1 MCALIL
7 QRARIRESEITRGT
21 KRGRRDHER
30 AKDRSDGLWLVGHGL
45 CSNSCRQ
52 YASAHRQDLGRN
64 QGTIDEINQQHT
76 NSRFHSGVVLPE
88 KITATTDPAAAL
100 DDADVVVLAIP
111 AQTLRENL
119 RNWGKHLPE
128 KALVVSLLKG
138 FERST
143 HARMSEVIL
152 EELGIDESQVA
163 VATGPNLAGEI
174 IKREPAAVVIACS
187 SEEHAV
193 ELQDAFAT
201 PYFRPYTSVDV
212 VGCEVAGTI
221 KNVMALAVGMA
232 SGLGMGDNTK
242 ATVITR
248 GLAETTRLGVA
259 LGADPMTFAGLAGMG
274 DLVATCSSPLSR
286 NRSFGERL
294 GRVLDSRRRRARLRQ
309 PPRAFLLP
317 LQFLISHE
325 SIRSI
330 CQLSKRLSMW
340 WQMEC
345 HQRKWCAD

>member
-1 MCALIL
+1 MSALKVSIMGSGSWGTAFA
-7 QRARIRESEITRGT
+7 QIVADSERNHSVVI
-21 KRGRRDHER
+21 
-30 AKDRSDGLWLVGHGL
+30 W
-45 CSNSCRQ
+45 
-52 YASAHRQDLGRN
+52 GRN
-64 QGTIDEINQQHT
+64 IETIAEINEHHT

-88 KITATTDPAAAL
+88 QIAATSDPVAAL
-100 DDADVVVLAIP
+100 RDADVVVLAVP

-119 RNWGKHLPE
+119 KNWGKHLPE
-128 KALVVSLLKG
+128 KAIVVSLLKG
-138 FERST
+138 FERGT
-143 HARMSEVIL
+143 HARMSEVIF

-187 SEEHAV
+187 SEERAV
-193 ELQDAFAT
+193 ELQNAFAT

-294 GRVLDSRRRRARLRQ
+294 GRGLGLSQAQSETKTTAEGVSSAAAVLDLAREHEIDMPIVEAVVDVVANGMPPKEVVRRLMSRTT
-309 PPRAFLLP
+309 
-317 LQFLISHE
+317 
-325 SIRSI
+325 RS
-330 CQLSKRLSMW
+330 
-340 WQMEC
+340 E
-345 HQRKWCAD
+345 H

>member
-1 MCALIL
+1 MSALKI
-7 QRARIRESEITRGT
+7 AVMGSGSWGT
-21 KRGRRDHER
+21 AFAQIVADNHWNHKVCI
-30 AKDRSDGLWLVGHGL
+30 W
-45 CSNSCRQ
+45 
-52 YASAHRQDLGRN
+52 GRN
-64 QGTIDEINQQHT
+64 QATIDEINQQHS

-88 KITATTDPAAAL
+88 RITATTDAAFAMS
-100 DDADVVVLAIP
+100 DADVVVLAIP

-138 FERST
+138 FERNT

-294 GRVLDSRRRRARLRQ
+294 GRGLGLSQAQSETKTTAEGVSSAAAVLDLAREHQIDMPIVEAVVDVVANGMPPKEVVRRLMSRTT
-309 PPRAFLLP
+309 
-317 LQFLISHE
+317 
-325 SIRSI
+325 RS
-330 CQLSKRLSMW
+330 
-340 WQMEC
+340 E
-345 HQRKWCAD
+345 H

>member
-1 MCALIL
+1 MALTIAVMGSGSWGTAFAQIL
-7 QRARIRESEITRGT
+7 ADNMHNHTIR
-21 KRGRRDHER
+21 
-30 AKDRSDGLWLVGHGL
+30 LW
-45 CSNSCRQ
+45 
-52 YASAHRQDLGRN
+52 GRN
-64 QGTIDEINQQHT
+64 PEVIAEVNTLHT
-76 NSRFHSGVVLPE
+76 NSKFHPGIVLPE
-88 KITATTDPAAAL
+88 RITATSNAQAAL
-100 DDADVVVLAIP
+100 HGADVVVLAVP

-119 RNWGKHLPE
+119 KSWGTHVPKN
-128 KALVVSLLKG
+128 AIVVSLLKG
-138 FERST
+138 FERGS

-152 EELGIDESQVA
+152 EELNIDGGQIA

-174 IKREPAAVVIACS
+174 IKREPAAVVIACTK
-187 SEEHAV
+187 EENAV

-201 PYFRPYTSVDV
+201 PYFRPYTSIDV

-294 GRVLDSRRRRARLRQ
+294 GRGLGLSQAQSETKTTAEGVSSAAAVLDLAREYGVDMPIVEAVVDVVANGMPPKEVVRRLMSRTT
-309 PPRAFLLP
+309 
-317 LQFLISHE
+317 
-325 SIRSI
+325 RS
-330 CQLSKRLSMW
+330 
-340 WQMEC
+340 E
-345 HQRKWCAD
+345 H

>member
-1 MCALIL
+1 MSALKVAIMG
-7 QRARIRESEITRGT
+7 SGSW
-21 KRGRRDHER
+21 G
-30 AKDRSDGLWLVGHGL
+30 
-45 CSNSCRQ
+45 
-52 YASAHRQDLGRN
+52 SAFAQIVADNHRNHTVCIWGRN
-64 QGTIDEINQQHT
+64 SETISEINQHHT
-76 NSRFHSGVVLPE
+76 NSKFHTGIILPE
-88 KITATTDPAAAL
+88 QITATTDPEVAL
-100 DDADVVVLAIP
+100 AGADVVILAVP

-119 RNWGKHLPE
+119 KSWGSKVPE
-128 KALVVSLLKG
+128 SAIVVSLLKG
-138 FERST
+138 FERGT
-143 HARMSEVIL
+143 HARMSEVIV
-152 EELGIDESQVA
+152 EELGEFGIGDAQIA

-174 IKREPAAVVIACS
+174 IKRQPAAVVIACA

-212 VGCEVAGTI
+212 IGCEVAGTI

-294 GRVLDSRRRRARLRQ
+294 GRGLGLSQAQSETKTTAEGVSSAAAVLDLAREHGIDMPIVEAVVDVVAHGMPPKEVVRRLMSRTT
-309 PPRAFLLP
+309 
-317 LQFLISHE
+317 
-325 SIRSI
+325 RS
-330 CQLSKRLSMW
+330 
-340 WQMEC
+340 E
-345 HQRKWCAD
+345 H

>member
-1 MCALIL
+1 MGSGSWGTAFAQIIADSD
-7 QRARIRESEITRGT
+7 RNHRVVIWGRNAETINEINRN
-21 KRGRRDHER
+21 H
-30 AKDRSDGLWLVGHGL
+30 
-45 CSNSCRQ
+45 SNSK
-52 YASAHRQDLGRN
+52 
-64 QGTIDEINQQHT
+64 
-76 NSRFHSGVVLPE
+76 FHPGVTLPSKIEATVDPLHALSG
-88 KITATTDPAAAL
+88 
-100 DDADVVVLAIP
+100 ADVVVLAVP

-119 RNWGKHLPE
+119 RSWGAGIPKN
-128 KALVVSLLKG
+128 AIVVSLLKG
-138 FERST
+138 FERGT
-143 HARMSEVIL
+143 HAMMSEVIK
-152 EELGIDESQVA
+152 EELAIDDSHIA

-187 SEEHAV
+187 KEETAV

-248 GLAETTRLGVA
+248 GLAETMRLGVA
-259 LGADPMTFAGLAGMG
+259 LGADPITFAGLAGMG

-294 GRVLDSRRRRARLRQ
+294 GRGLGLSQAQSETKTTAEGVSSAAAVLDLAQEHGIDMPIVEAVVDVVANGMPPKEVVRRLMSRTT
-309 PPRAFLLP
+309 
-317 LQFLISHE
+317 
-325 SIRSI
+325 RS
-330 CQLSKRLSMW
+330 
-340 WQMEC
+340 E
-345 HQRKWCAD
+345 H